1 MRKLAIAVTLSLCVL
16 TPANAQGPASKW
28 ATLFLARL
36 VPEHSGIAR
45 LYAGR
50 EVIIAQYTLGMRRL
64 KAAGERGAGQPIA
77 IAFLPREGLP
87 TLEPFTWVAANGDM
101 VRRVGDGLFILS
113 AGNQLG
119 NWYTDVTCRVTTW
132 PTLFCTDTRERTIS
146 APDLETLTLDGIPF
160 KRPYPL
166 AQEIPD
172 ESELM
177 DVLEPEAGNQGA
189 QDN

>member
-1 MRKLAIAVTLSLCVL
+1 MRQLATAAALLLCVL
-16 TPANAQGPASKW
+16 TPATAQGSAPQW

-36 VPEHSGIAR
+36 VPEQSGIAR

-64 KAAGERGAGQPIA
+64 KAAGERGGGQPIA

-87 TLEPFTWVAANGDM
+87 PLEPFTWVAANGDM
-101 VRRVGDGLFILS
+101 VRRVGDGVFVLS

-119 NWYTDVTCRVTTW
+119 NWYTDITCQVTGW
-132 PTLFCTDTRERTIS
+132 PTLVCGDGSERTIS
-146 APDLETLTLDGIPF
+146 APDLETLTLDGVAF

-172 ESELM
+172 ESELL
-177 DVLEPEAGNQGA
+177 DALEPLA
-189 QDN
+189 DN